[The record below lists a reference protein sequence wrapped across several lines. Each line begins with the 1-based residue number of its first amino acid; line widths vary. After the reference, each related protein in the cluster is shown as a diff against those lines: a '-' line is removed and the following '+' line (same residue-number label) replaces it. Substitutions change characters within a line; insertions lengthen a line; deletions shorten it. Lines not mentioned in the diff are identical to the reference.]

1 MGPVARRQVFKVHLH
16 KGLHYFF
23 PWLHCSN
30 LKQVRVSRRWPQDK
44 GQGKAQLL
52 RETDALCL
60 CPQYCGHLW
69 VLSLSPHTLLSYG
82 RDRGPQAP
90 CPHTCAFL
98 HVVSL
103 WESCS
108 FLSCETPISNVAS
121 LVNTPC
127 TPTLDPS
134 HKVKWDF
141 LRDPMPLCSGI
152 VTVDCPLSDSHCF
165 DITKC
170 LVEYTRT

>member
-1 MGPVARRQVFKVHLH
+1 MQYQTHMEQKHFCPKEDVTATSTW
-16 KGLHYFF
+16 GLRLEEKSSKHIQIKASTTFS
-23 PWLHCSN
+23 PRLHCSN

-44 GQGKAQLL
+44 GEGKAQLL

-134 HKVKWDF
+134 HKVK
-141 LRDPMPLCSGI
+141 
-152 VTVDCPLSDSHCF
+152 
-165 DITKC
+165 
-170 LVEYTRT
+170 